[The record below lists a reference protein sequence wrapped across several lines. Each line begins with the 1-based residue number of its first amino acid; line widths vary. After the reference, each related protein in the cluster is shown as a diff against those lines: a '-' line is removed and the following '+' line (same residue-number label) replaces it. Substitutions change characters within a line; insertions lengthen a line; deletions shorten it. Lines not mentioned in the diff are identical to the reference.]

1 MKISKLISP
10 KTQRGQGM
18 SEYLIMVGVIAVGA
32 IVVFGEFGGI
42 VEDQVANATDKLS
55 GATAGGTAGTVAA
68 TTGSNN
74 SLNLLDEI

>member
-18 SEYLIMVGVIAVGA
+18 SEYLIMVGVIAIGA

-42 VEDQVANATDKLS
+42 VEEQVASAANALN
-55 GATAGGTAGTVAA
+55 GTAPAGVAGVVA
-68 TTGSNN
+68 NDAGVAKT
-74 SLNLLDEI
+74 LADL

>member
-18 SEYLIMVGVIAVGA
+18 SEYLIMVGVIAIGA

-42 VEDQVANATDKLS
+42 VEDQVANVTSRL
-55 GATAGGTAGTVAA
+55 
-68 TTGSNN
+68 TGSAAGSGTIGVPVGSDNTTN
-74 SLNLLDEI
+74 SLTGL